1 MIRQFTFP
9 EDPWGVVC
17 NRCRLTFSRTSAE
30 ELFLSVKGIDSI
42 VFNYQLLF
50 FFFFKPA
57 AFLESNSMLSS
68 QTGGGPVFSSGHNVG
83 PPSAW
88 LIAVSPAPGTV
99 PGTEQTQHTCV
110 RSKRKDITWH

>member
-50 FFFFKPA
+50 FFFLNQLLF
-57 AFLESNSMLSS
+57 
-68 QTGGGPVFSSGHNVG
+68 
-83 PPSAW
+83 
-88 LIAVSPAPGTV
+88 
-99 PGTEQTQHTCV
+99 
-110 RSKRKDITWH
+110 